1 MVNGERGE
9 GRGFEGV
16 GRCKQEVLSAA
27 HFVEADF

>member
-1 MVNGERGE
+1 MVNGER